1 LPQLPCG
8 LGISFPAEQKPNHG
22 LAGNKV
28 TKFDNQSVLASLP
41 ATRSTGPWLK
51 YSGTSHFISCSS
63 QLKHFFIMLI
73 RSWLAGFVLF
83 GLVLLSGSA
92 RAGASA
98 LEGIVKDPNGRPI
111 SGADI
116 RIEAKTGSSW
126 NKVVKT
132 DAKGHYVSNGL
143 PAGTYQVT
151 LIVAG
156 SVKASINNATIK
168 SGNPT
173 QLNFEL
179 KTSAASST
187 SKAAKKGK
195 HMVWIPA
202 RTGTHL
208 GGSWVEVDDS
218 GNTGAGMQNVDA
230 ASGEALRKLQSTQT
244 NPNNVFTIGR

>member
-1 LPQLPCG
+1 
-8 LGISFPAEQKPNHG
+8 
-22 LAGNKV
+22 
-28 TKFDNQSVLASLP
+28 
-41 ATRSTGPWLK
+41 
-51 YSGTSHFISCSS
+51 
-63 QLKHFFIMLI
+63 MLI
-73 RSWLAGFVLF
+73 RSWLAGFVVC
-83 GLVLLSGSA
+83 GSVLLSGSA

-98 LEGIVKDPNGRPI
+98 IEGIVKDPNGRPI

-116 RIEAKTGSSW
+116 RIEAKSGSSW
-126 NKVVKT
+126 NKAVKT
-132 DAKGHYVSNGL
+132 DTKGHYVSDGL

-179 KTSAASST
+179 KTSSA
-187 SKAAKKGK
+187 SKASGSAKKGK

-208 GGSWVEVDDS
+208 GGSWVEVDDN
-218 GNTGAGMQNVDA
+218 GGAQPGMQHVDT
-230 ASGEALRKLQSTQT
+230 ASAEALRKLQSTQT
-244 NPNNVFTIGR
+244 NPNNNTLGR